1 MFFFGEDTEDILR
14 KQKIPTLVESVVLDQ
29 NERKLMP
36 SAKIVQVVTNNSF
49 SDGIF
54 DYPCVVMG

>member
-1 MFFFGEDTEDILR
+1 MFFFGEDTEDMLR
-14 KQKIPTLVESVVLDQ
+14 KQRISALVESVLLDP

-36 SAKIVQVVTNNSF
+36 SSKIVQVVTNNSF
-49 SDGIF
+49 SDGVY